1 MTFFYLYAI
10 LIVELKE
17 SEVKFENIIFSMYMF
32 PNDFSLLNKKEVK
45 VMNMTYDYLEL
56 YLGKMY
62 AHIENEI
69 QHALKDEQYLN
80 RETLLKVCRLRDSLK
95 SALHATQ
102 DINILMK

>member
-1 MTFFYLYAI
+1 MI
-10 LIVELKE
+10 LNL
-17 SEVKFENIIFSMYMF
+17 
-32 PNDFSLLNKKEVK
+32 
-45 VMNMTYDYLEL
+45 TYDNLET

-62 AHIENEI
+62 AHIESEI

-102 DINILMK
+102 DINALIEKQK